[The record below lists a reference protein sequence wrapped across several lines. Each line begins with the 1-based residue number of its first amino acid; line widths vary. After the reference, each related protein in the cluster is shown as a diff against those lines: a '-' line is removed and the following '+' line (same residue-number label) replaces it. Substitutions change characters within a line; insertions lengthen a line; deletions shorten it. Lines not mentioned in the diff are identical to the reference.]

1 MPKAVLY
8 SGDAKSGYKESC
20 DNFTPIIII
29 VMHMAD
35 HHFHVNAFPFVVY
48 QPKCIITAGI
58 LHIPVCIINKVGVS
72 FSKHL

>member
-35 HHFHVNAFPFVVY
+35 HHFHVNVFPFV
-48 QPKCIITAGI
+48 
-58 LHIPVCIINKVGVS
+58 
-72 FSKHL
+72 